1 MYDETC
7 ALVVVDDD
15 PLILE
20 SLAVLLG
27 GAGRPVYLCSDIE
40 SATVVIG
47 QLPVSHVM
55 LDVQFSGRFG
65 FEGLTFVGT
74 IKAKQPDCRVIAMSG
89 YDSPDLREETMT
101 RGADGFLAKP
111 FGMSD
116 LEEMLGIDISL
127 VSYDDAEI
135 IRFPTLT
142 EITQG
147 PALFVHVQPIIDLR
161 DRDGEPFGYEA
172 LARYEDAPLPGSGW
186 MFEYARLTGKSFE
199 INAACVRRS
208 IEAAADLPYDSRI
221 FINVDPAVLA
231 DPRDI
236 SKVMLGA
243 AARYGI
249 DPSRIVF
256 ELTEEMP
263 MASGDGVFE
272 KVETLRRAGVK
283 FALDDFGTGYVHL
296 GYAAAI
302 RPSFLKIGNKL
313 GTSFEDDET
322 KRRIVSSLFGLA
334 KALDCLMIV
343 EGVESEATATAAR
356 RAGIP
361 LAQGYFFG
369 MPGAAAAFTSD
380 NCCSR
385 SRLIGVP
392 LTVA

>member
-1 MYDETC
+1 MYDEAC

-47 QLPVSHVM
+47 QIPVSHVL

-65 FEGLTFVGT
+65 FEGLTFVAT
-74 IKAKQPDCRVIAMSG
+74 IKAKQPGCRVIAMSG
-89 YDSPDLREETMT
+89 YDSTAMREETMT
-101 RGADGFLAKP
+101 RGADAFVAKP
-111 FGMSD
+111 FGLS
-116 LEEMLGIDISL
+116 EIEKTLGIDVSCA
-127 VSYDDAEI
+127 SYDDAQI

-142 EITQG
+142 EITEG
-147 PALFVHVQPIIDLR
+147 PSLFAHVQPIVDLR
-161 DRDGEPFGYEA
+161 DPCGEPFGYEA
-172 LARYEDAPLPGSGW
+172 LARYEDAPLPGNGW
-186 MFEYARLTGKSFE
+186 MFEYARLTGHSFE
-199 INAACVRRS
+199 INAACVRRA
-208 IEAAADLPYDSRI
+208 IEAAALLPDDGRI

-236 SKVMLGA
+236 AKVMLGA
-243 AARYGI
+243 AARHGV
-249 DPSRIVF
+249 DPSRIVC

-263 MASGDGVFE
+263 MANGEAVFE
-272 KVETLRRAGVK
+272 KIESLRREGVQ

-302 RPSFLKIGNKL
+302 RPSFLKISNNL
-313 GTSFEDDET
+313 GTSFENDET
-322 KRRIVSSLFGLA
+322 KGRIVRSLFGLA
-334 KALDCLMIV
+334 KALDCQMIV
-343 EGVESEATATAAR
+343 EGVESEATAAAAR

-369 MPGAAAAFTSD
+369 MPDAAGAFTSD

-385 SRLIGVP
+385 SRIFRVP